1 MTVLVV
7 YGSKRRGTEGIAEI
21 VGTALREDGLAVDV
35 IPANRYRNIDG
46 YDAVIVGSGLY
57 GGRWHRRSARFVKK
71 HTDELARLP
80 VWFFSSGPLDDSAHT
95 SHIPPVPE
103 VEALMTRIGARG
115 HVTFGGRLAA
125 KSRGFSTAA
134 AKGRAGDWREPGQIV
149 HWARTVGRELV
160 APGTERADNPL
171 VT

>member
-35 IPANRYRNIDG
+35 IPASRYRNIDG

-57 GGRWHRRSARFVKK
+57 RGRWHRRSVRFVKK
-71 HTDELARLP
+71 HTGQLLRLP

-95 SHIPPVPE
+95 SDIPPVPE
-103 VEALMTRIGARG
+103 VKALMTRVGARG
-115 HVTFGGRLAA
+115 HVTFGGRVAA
-125 KSRGFSTAA
+125 KFRGFPASASHRHA
-134 AKGRAGDWREPGQIV
+134 RDWRDPGQIV
-149 HWARTVGRELV
+149 HWARMVGSELV
-160 APGTERADNPL
+160 APGTERADNPPI
-171 VT
+171 T